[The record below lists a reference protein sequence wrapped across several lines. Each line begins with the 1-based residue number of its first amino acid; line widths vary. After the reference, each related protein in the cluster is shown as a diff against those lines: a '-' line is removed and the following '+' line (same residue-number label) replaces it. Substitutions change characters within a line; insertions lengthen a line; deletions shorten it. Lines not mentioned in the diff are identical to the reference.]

1 MRITRICGIAA
12 CLVFSAA
19 SASELDAI
27 IENCAGCHGENGVSQ
42 SSDVPSIAGIP
53 EFVQSDALYFFR
65 DNERPCEETK
75 YTQGDT
81 SRPATTM
88 CAVVADLSDDQIDE
102 LAAHY
107 AALKFVPAKQ
117 SFDADLAAKGKALH
131 ESDCARCHSDGG
143 SNPDDEASIL
153 AGQQMGYLEEQFADY
168 RTGKREQPKKMQEKI
183 DALSVTKDDYPCC
196 THGQGPSS
204 VVAC

>member
-1 MRITRICGIAA
+1 MRITRICAIAV
-12 CLVFSAA
+12 CLALPAAA
-19 SASELDAI
+19 SASDLDAI
-27 IENCAGCHGENGVSQ
+27 IQDCAGCHGDNGVSQ
-42 SSDVPSIAGIP
+42 SSDIPTIAGIP

-75 YTQGDT
+75 YVQGDT

-88 CAVVADLSDDQIDE
+88 CAVVADLSDDQIDA

-107 AALKFVPAKQ
+107 AGLKFVPAKQ

-131 ESDCARCHSDGG
+131 ESECARCHTDGG

-153 AGQQMGYLEEQFADY
+153 AGQHMGYLEEQFADY

-183 DALSVTKDDYPCC
+183 DALSDADIKALVHFYASE
-196 THGQGPSS
+196 Q
-204 VVAC
+204 